1 MNDDASLHYKL
12 QNDFNEC
19 FQGLVE
25 IPCTNSS
32 SSSSFSSE
40 PDFSVPLIEVE
51 LNFEDSLSKEE
62 DLEGA
67 LETEFDLPL
76 DFNLCPLKK

>member
-1 MNDDASLHYKL
+1 MNDDATLHYKL
-12 QNDFNEC
+12 QNDFQH

-32 SSSSFSSE
+32 SSSSFSSV
-40 PDFSVPLIEVE
+40 PDSSVPLIEVE
-51 LNFEDSLSKEE
+51 LNFEDSLSREE